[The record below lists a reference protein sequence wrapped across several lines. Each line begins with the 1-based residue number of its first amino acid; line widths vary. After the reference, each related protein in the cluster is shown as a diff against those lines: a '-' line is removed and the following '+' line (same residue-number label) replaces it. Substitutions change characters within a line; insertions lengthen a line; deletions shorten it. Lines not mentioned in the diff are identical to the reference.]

1 MTSNFNPQFS
11 KIGEILVNNGKA
23 TESGINEALAQQKTT
38 NDKLGLTLIEMGF
51 IEEDDFTNAYSQQL
65 GYRKADNFILLEAD
79 STVAALIPEDFAR
92 ENRVLGVSKN
102 DTTIVVAMEDPE
114 DVVAIDSIKRLTSL
128 NPDILVVGPTLLEK
142 SLDKVYG
149 DIQKTIEVAE
159 TIDSITVVSGEEG
172 SQELVDLSPDKA
184 SDEDAP
190 IVKLVNLIFI
200 ESIKERATDIHI
212 EPMEK
217 QVYIRIRVDGVLQT
231 IMTPPVSSLSGLVTR
246 IKILSNLNIAEKRLP
261 QDGRFSIKS
270 PGKDID
276 IRVSI
281 LPTVYGEKV
290 VMRLL
295 DKTGFDFNLKSLGFP
310 QRNLGTFKK
319 VINQP
324 YGLVVVSGP
333 TGSGKS
339 TSLYAALKEIKSD
352 RTNITTVEDP
362 VEYQLDGVNQVQVF
376 EDIGLTFGATLRSI
390 LRQDPDVLLIG
401 EIRDEETADIAV
413 KFALTGHL
421 VFSTVHAN
429 DAPGTITRLLD
440 IGIAPFLV
448 GSCLNLVMAQRLVRK
463 ICDKCKE
470 GYTPTNEELALVG
483 LDSSK
488 INGSLFHGKGCAD
501 CRNTGYKGRLAIFEM
516 IPMARDLRKL
526 VFDNSNEDEI
536 RQSAI
541 NNGMVT
547 LRDAG
552 LERVLD
558 GTTSVEEILRSTV
571 EELSLIHI

>member
-1 MTSNFNPQFS
+1 MTEKFNPQFS
-11 KIGEILVNNGKA
+11 KIGEILIHNNKISS
-23 TESGINEALAQQKTT
+23 ESLNNSLVLQKNSNDKIGQTLINE
-38 NDKLGLTLIEMGF
+38 GSIS
-51 IEEDDFTNAYSQQL
+51 EDDFIDAYSMQL
-65 GYRKADNFILLEAD
+65 GMKKADNFIMLEAD
-79 STVAALIPEDFAR
+79 SSIASLIPEDFAR
-92 ENRVLGVSKN
+92 ENRVLAISSN
-102 DTTIVVAMEDPE
+102 ESHIVVVMEDPE
-114 DVVAIDSIKRLTSL
+114 DVVAIDSIKRLTNL
-128 NPDILVVGPTLLEK
+128 NPDILVSGPTLLEK

-149 DIQKTIEVAE
+149 DIQKTAEVAE
-159 TIDSITVVSGEEG
+159 TIDNITVVSGDEG
-172 SQELVDLSPDKA
+172 SQEIIDLSPDKA
-184 SDEDAP
+184 NDEDAP
-190 IVKLVNLIFI
+190 IVKLVNLIFQ

-217 QVYIRIRVDGVLQT
+217 QVYVRIRIDGVLQT

-246 IKILSNLNIAEKRLP
+246 IKILSDLNIAEKRLP

-281 LPTVYGEKV
+281 LPTVYGEKI

-295 DKTGFDFNLKSLGFP
+295 DKTGFDFNLTSLGFP
-310 QRNLGTFKK
+310 KQNLGVFKK

-339 TSLYAALKEIKSD
+339 TSLYASLKEIKND
-352 RTNITTVEDP
+352 KTNITTVEDP

-376 EDIGLTFGATLRSI
+376 EDIGLTFSSTLRSI

-401 EIRDEETADIAV
+401 EIRDSETADIAV

-448 GSCLNLVMAQRLVRK
+448 GSCLNLVMAQRLVRR
-463 ICDKCKE
+463 ICINCKE
-470 GYTPTNEELALVG
+470 EYKPTSEELGLVG
-483 LDSSK
+483 LEEK
-488 INGSLFHGKGCAD
+488 RLNGNLHRGKGCAD

-516 IPMARDLRKL
+516 IPMARDIRKL

-536 RQSAI
+536 RQASLK
-541 NNGMVT
+541 NGMIT
-547 LRDAG
+547 LREAG

-558 GTTSVEEILRSTV
+558 GTTTIEEILRSTV
-571 EELSLIHI
+571 EDL

>member
-1 MTSNFNPQFS
+1 MENFNPQFA
-11 KIGEILVNNGKA
+11 KIGEILINNGKA
-23 TESGINEALAQQKTT
+23 TESGINEALVQQKTT
-38 NDKLGLTLIEMGF
+38 NEKLGITLIEMGF
-51 IEEDDFTNAYSQQL
+51 IEEDDFTTAYGQQL
-65 GYRKADNFILLEAD
+65 GFKKADNFILLEAD
-79 STVAALIPEDFAR
+79 SSVAALIPEDFAR
-92 ENRVLGVSKN
+92 ENRVLGISKN
-102 DTTIVVAMEDPE
+102 ETTIVVAMEDPE
-114 DVVAIDSIKRLTSL
+114 DVVSVDSVKRLTNL
-128 NPDILVVGPTLLEK
+128 TPEILVSGPDLLQK
-142 SLDKVYG
+142 ALDKVYG
-149 DIQKTIEVAE
+149 EIQKTAEVAE
-159 TIDSITVVSGEEG
+159 TIDNITVVSGDEG
-172 SQELVDLSPDKA
+172 SQEEVDLSPEKA

-190 IVKLVNLIFI
+190 IVKLVNLIFQ

-212 EPMEK
+212 EPMEEK
-217 QVYIRIRVDGVLQT
+217 VYIRIRIDGVLQT
-231 IMTPPVSSLSGLVTR
+231 IMTPPIASLSGLVTR

-261 QDGRFSIKS
+261 QDGRFSVKS

-295 DKTGFDFNLKSLGFP
+295 DKTGFDFNLASLGFP
-310 QRNLGTFKK
+310 KQNLGTFKK

-324 YGLVVVSGP
+324 YGMVVVSGP

-339 TSLYAALKEIKSD
+339 TSLYAALKEIKSE

-376 EDIGLTFGATLRSI
+376 EDIGLTFGSTLRSI

-401 EIRDEETADIAV
+401 EIRDGETADIAV

-448 GSCLNLVMAQRLVRK
+448 GSCLNLVMAQRLVRRL
-463 ICDKCKE
+463 CNNCKE
-470 GYTPTNEELALVG
+470 EYKPSKEELGLVG
-483 LDSSK
+483 LDPSRIPK
-488 INGSLFHGKGCAD
+488 TLYKAKGCPE

-516 IPMARDLRKL
+516 IPMARELRKL
-526 VFDNSNEDEI
+526 VFDNANEDEI
-536 RQSAI
+536 RQASLK
-541 NNGMVT
+541 NGMET
-547 LRDAG
+547 LREAG
-552 LERVLD
+552 IARILD
-558 GTTSVEEILRSTV
+558 GTTSIEEVLRSTV
-571 EELSLIHI
+571 EDL

>member
-1 MTSNFNPQFS
+1 MSPDFNPQFS
-11 KIGEILVNNGKA
+11 KLGEILVYNGKA
-23 TESGINEALAQQKTT
+23 TEGGINEALAQQKTT
-38 NDKLGLTLIEMGF
+38 NDKIGVTLIEMGM
-51 IEEDDFTNAYSQQL
+51 IEEDDFATAYSQQL

-92 ENRVLGVSKN
+92 ENRVLAVNSN
-102 DTTIVVAMEDPE
+102 ETTIIVAMEDPE
-114 DVVAIDSIKRLTSL
+114 DVVAIDSIKRLTNL
-128 NPDILVVGPTLLEK
+128 IPDILVTGSTLLEK

-149 DIQKTIEVAE
+149 EIQKTAEVAE
-159 TIDSITVVSGEEG
+159 TIDSITVVSGDEG
-172 SQELVDLSPDKA
+172 SQETIDLSPDKA
-184 SDEDAP
+184 SKEDAP
-190 IVKLVNLIFI
+190 IVKLVNLIFQ

-217 QVYIRIRVDGVLQT
+217 QVYVRIRIDGVLQV

-261 QDGRFSIKS
+261 QDGRFSIKY

-281 LPTVYGEKV
+281 LPTIYGEKV

-295 DKTGFDFNLKSLGFP
+295 DKTGFDFNLTSLGFP
-310 QRNLGTFKK
+310 KQNLGVFKK

-339 TSLYAALKEIKSD
+339 TSLYAALKEIKNEK
-352 RTNITTVEDP
+352 TNITTVEDP

-390 LRQDPDVLLIG
+390 LRQDPDILLIG

-413 KFALTGHL
+413 KFSLTGHL

-448 GSCLNLVMAQRLVRK
+448 GSCLNLVMAQRLVRR
-463 ICDKCKE
+463 ICNNCKE
-470 GYTPTNEELALVG
+470 EYSATPEELAMIG
-483 LDSSK
+483 LDPARV
-488 INGSLFHGKGCAD
+488 IDALYHGKGCTE

-516 IPMARDLRKL
+516 IPMARELRKL
-526 VFDNSNEDEI
+526 VFESANEDDI
-536 RQSAI
+536 RQAAL

-547 LRDAG
+547 LREAG
-552 LERVLD
+552 LARVLD
-558 GTTSVEEILRSTV
+558 GTTTTEEILRSTV
-571 EELSLIHI
+571 EDL

>member
-1 MTSNFNPQFS
+1 MSADFNPQFS

-23 TESGINEALAQQKTT
+23 TESGINEGLVQQKTT
-38 NDKLGLTLIEMGF
+38 NEKIGTTLIEMGL
-51 IEEDDFTNAYSQQL
+51 IEEDDFATAYGQQL
-65 GYRKADNFILLEAD
+65 GYKNADNFILLEAD
-79 STVAALIPEDFAR
+79 SKVAALIPEDFAR
-92 ENRVLGVSKN
+92 ENRVLGVSSS

-114 DVVAIDSIKRLTSL
+114 DVVAIDSIKRLTNL
-128 NPDILVVGPTLLEK
+128 NPDILVAGPTLLEK
-142 SLDKVYG
+142 ALDKVYG
-149 DIQKTIEVAE
+149 EIQKTAEVE
-159 TIDSITVVSGEEG
+159 QTIDSITIVSGDEG
-172 SQELVDLSPDKA
+172 SQEEVDLSPDKA
-184 SDEDAP
+184 SEEDAP
-190 IVKLVNLIFI
+190 IVKLVNLIFQ

-212 EPMEK
+212 EPMEQ
-217 QVYIRIRVDGVLQT
+217 QVYIRIRIDGVLQT
-231 IMTPPVSSLSGLVTR
+231 IMTPPIASLSGLVTR

-261 QDGRFSIKS
+261 QDGRFSVKS

-295 DKTGFDFNLKSLGFP
+295 DKTGFDFNLTSLGFP
-310 QRNLGTFKK
+310 KQNLNTFKK

-324 YGLVVVSGP
+324 YGMVVVSGP

-339 TSLYAALKEIKSD
+339 TSLYAALKEIKSE
-352 RTNITTVEDP
+352 RTNITTVEEP

-376 EDIGLTFGATLRSI
+376 EDIGLTFGSTLRSI

-401 EIRDEETADIAV
+401 EIRDGETADIAV
-413 KFALTGHL
+413 KFSLTGHL

-448 GSCLNLVMAQRLVRK
+448 GSCLNLVMAQRLVRR
-463 ICDKCKE
+463 ICTNCKE
-470 GYTPTNEELALVG
+470 EYEPTKEELVLVG
-483 LDSSK
+483 LEPGKVDGPLYK
-488 INGSLFHGKGCAD
+488 GKGCAE

-516 IPMARDLRKL
+516 IPMARELRKL
-526 VFDNSNEDEI
+526 VIDNANEDEI
-536 RQSAI
+536 RQTALD
-541 NNGMVT
+541 NGMTT

-558 GTTSVEEILRSTV
+558 GTTSVEEVLRSTV
-571 EELSLIHI
+571 EDL

>member
-1 MTSNFNPQFS
+1 LRKIHDRPRTASSRVNF
-11 KIGEILVNNGKA
+11 
-23 TESGINEALAQQKTT
+23 
-38 NDKLGLTLIEMGF
+38 
-51 IEEDDFTNAYSQQL
+51 
-65 GYRKADNFILLEAD
+65 R
-79 STVAALIPEDFAR
+79 
-92 ENRVLGVSKN
+92 
-102 DTTIVVAMEDPE
+102 
-114 DVVAIDSIKRLTSL
+114 
-128 NPDILVVGPTLLEK
+128 
-142 SLDKVYG
+142 
-149 DIQKTIEVAE
+149 
-159 TIDSITVVSGEEG
+159 
-172 SQELVDLSPDKA
+172 
-184 SDEDAP
+184 
-190 IVKLVNLIFI
+190 
-200 ESIKERATDIHI
+200 
-212 EPMEK
+212 
-217 QVYIRIRVDGVLQT
+217 
-231 IMTPPVSSLSGLVTR
+231 
-246 IKILSNLNIAEKRLP
+246 
-261 QDGRFSIKS
+261 
-270 PGKDID
+270 
-276 IRVSI
+276 
-281 LPTVYGEKV
+281 
-290 VMRLL
+290 
-295 DKTGFDFNLKSLGFP
+295 
-310 QRNLGTFKK
+310 
-319 VINQP
+319 
-324 YGLVVVSGP
+324 
-333 TGSGKS
+333 S

-470 GYTPTNEELALVG
+470 EYTPTNEELALVG

-488 INGSLFHGKGCAD
+488 INGPLYHGKGCAD
-501 CRNTGYKGRLAIFEM
+501 CRNTGYRGRLAIFEM

-526 VFDNSNEDEI
+526 VFDNANEDEI
-536 RQSAI
+536 RQSAL
-541 NNGMVT
+541 NNGMIT

-571 EELSLIHI
+571 EEL

>member
-1 MTSNFNPQFS
+1 MSSNFNPQFA
-11 KIGEILVNNGKA
+11 KLGEILIQNGKA
-23 TESGINEALAQQKTT
+23 TESGVNDALAEQKVT
-38 NDKLGLTLIEMGF
+38 NGKIGTTLIEMGY
-51 IEEDDFTNAYSQQL
+51 IEEDDFTSAYADQL
-65 GYRKADNFILLEAD
+65 GYRKADNFMLLEAD
-79 STVAALIPEDFAR
+79 SAVASLVPEDFAR
-92 ENRVLGVSKN
+92 ENRVLAVQKSE
-102 DTTIVVAMEDPE
+102 TSITVAMEDPE
-114 DVVAIDSIKRLTSL
+114 DVVAVDSVKRLTNL

-142 SLDKVYG
+142 ALDKVYG
-149 DIQKTIEVAE
+149 EIQKTAEVAE
-159 TIDSITVVSGEEG
+159 TIDSITVVSGDEG
-172 SQELVDLSPDKA
+172 SQEEVDLSPDKA

-190 IVKLVNLIFI
+190 IVKLVNLIFM
-200 ESIKERATDIHI
+200 ESIKERATDIHV

-217 QVYIRIRVDGVLQT
+217 QVYIRIRIDGVLQT
-231 IMTPPVSSLSGLVTR
+231 IMTPPVASLSGLVTR

-261 QDGRFSIKS
+261 QDGRFSIKA

-281 LPTVYGEKV
+281 LPTVYGEKI

-295 DKTGFDFNLKSLGFP
+295 DKTGFDFNLTSLGFP
-310 QRNLGTFKK
+310 KQNLGTFKK
-319 VINQP
+319 VIKQP
-324 YGLVVVSGP
+324 YGMVVVSGP

-339 TSLYAALKEIKSD
+339 TSLYAALKEIKSE

-376 EDIGLTFGATLRSI
+376 EDIGLTFGSTLRSI

-401 EIRDEETADIAV
+401 EIRDGETADIAV

-448 GSCLNLVMAQRLVRK
+448 GSCLNLVMAQRLVRRL
-463 ICDKCKE
+463 CNNCKE
-470 GYTPTNEELALVG
+470 EYTPTKEELGLVG
-483 LDSSK
+483 LDPSK
-488 INGSLFHGKGCAD
+488 VPGKLYKAKGCAE

-526 VFDNSNEDEI
+526 VFENANEDEI
-536 RQSAI
+536 RQASL
-541 NNGMVT
+541 NNGMET
-547 LRDAG
+547 LREAG
-552 LERVLD
+552 LARVLD
-558 GTTSVEEILRSTV
+558 GTTSIEEVLRSTV
-571 EELSLIHI
+571 EDL